1 MSAVASVERDL
12 RAAVPAEIVAPSAA
26 YLTDQTEAR
35 GLVGRADAV
44 ALPRNAEEVA
54 QIVSWC
60 YAHGVPIV
68 PRGGG
73 TGYAGGAVPLDG
85 GVVISLERLDRVRS
99 FDPLLWRIEV
109 EAGVRTAELRRIA
122 REGGLLFAPDPG
134 AAEQSQIGGNVATNA
149 GGPHAFKYGVTG
161 AWVTG
166 LEVVVPPGELVQLGG
181 PLRKDVAGYDLKHLL
196 IGSEGTLG
204 VITAAWLRLTPAPEA
219 AWPVIGFF
227 DGVRGGV
234 GAIERVVG
242 SGLAAA
248 ALEYI
253 DSETMRYAGASFP
266 GEVVQLGGALRK
278 DVAGYDLKHL
288 LVGSEGTLGVI
299 TAAWLRLT
307 PAPEAAWPVIGFFDG
322 VRGGVGAIER
332 VVGSG
337 LTAAALE
344 YIDSETMRYA
354 GASFPGEVPGGAFAV
369 LAEADGSTEDA
380 ARIRTDLLEV
390 FGEDAL
396 ALYAPESPEEIAAL
410 WRWRDGLALVVDA
423 QRGGKASED
432 IAVPLDRLGEAIEAS
447 LEVGRSFGI
456 PACSWG
462 HAGDGNLHTTFL
474 LAGDDDREL
483 ELAPKLSEALF
494 ELALRLGG
502 TISGEHGVGFVKR
515 NWLAKQLGPRAF
527 ELHGAVKR
535 AFDPQNLLNP
545 GKKA

>member
-1 MSAVASVERDL
+1 MC
-12 RAAVPAEIVAPSAA
+12 AP
-26 YLTDQTEAR
+26 R
-35 GLVGRADAV
+35 
-44 ALPRNAEEVA
+44 
-54 QIVSWC
+54 
-60 YAHGVPIV
+60 
-68 PRGGG
+68 
-73 TGYAGGAVPLDG
+73 
-85 GVVISLERLDRVRS
+85 
-99 FDPLLWRIEV
+99 
-109 EAGVRTAELRRIA
+109 ELRRIA
-122 REGGLLFAPDPG
+122 REGGLLFPPDPG

-166 LEVVVPPGELVQLGG
+166 LEVVVPPGEVVQLGG
-181 PLRKDVAGYDLKHLL
+181 ALRKDVAGYDLKHLL
-196 IGSEGTLG
+196 VGSEGTLG
-204 VITAAWLRLTPAPEA
+204 VITGAWLRLTPAPEA

-227 DGVRGGV
+227 DGVRAGV

-266 GEVVQLGGALRK
+266 GEV
-278 DVAGYDLKHL
+278 
-288 LVGSEGTLGVI
+288 
-299 TAAWLRLT
+299 
-307 PAPEAAWPVIGFFDG
+307 PE
-322 VRGGVGAIER
+322 
-332 VVGSG
+332 
-337 LTAAALE
+337 
-344 YIDSETMRYA
+344 
-354 GASFPGEVPGGAFAV
+354 GAFAV

-396 ALYAPESPEEIAAL
+396 ALYAPESPQEIAAL

-432 IAVPLDRLGEAIEAS
+432 IAVPLDRLGEAIEA
-447 LEVGRSFGI
+447 VTRGRPHDSGFP
-456 PACSWG
+456 PARGATPATATCTRRSCSP
-462 HAGDGNLHTTFL
+462 ATTSVSSSS
-474 LAGDDDREL
+474 RR
-483 ELAPKLSEALF
+483 KLSEALF
-494 ELALRLGG
+494 ELALSLGG

>member
-1 MSAVASVERDL
+1 MSVVTSIEREL
-12 RAAVPAEIVAPSAA
+12 RAAVGAEVVRPSAA

-35 GLVGRADAV
+35 GLQGRADAV
-44 ALPRNAEEVA
+44 ALPRTAEEVVEVVA
-54 QIVSWC
+54 WC

-85 GVVISLERLDRVRS
+85 GVVLALERLDRVRS
-99 FDPLLWRIEV
+99 FDPLLWRINV
-109 EAGVRTAELRRIA
+109 EAGLRTAELRRIA

-134 AAEQSQIGGNVATNA
+134 AAEQSQIGGNIATNA

-166 LEVVVPPGELVQLGG
+166 LEVVVPPGELVRLGG

-204 VITAAWLRLTPAPEA
+204 VITAAWLALTPAPEA
-219 AWPVIGFF
+219 AWPVVGFF
-227 DGVRGGV
+227 DGVRSGCA
-234 GAIERVVG
+234 AIERVVG
-242 SGLAAA
+242 TGLPVA
-248 ALEYI
+248 ALEYV
-253 DSETMRYAGASFP
+253 DSETMRVTGSTFP
-266 GEVVQLGGALRK
+266 G
-278 DVAGYDLKHL
+278 D
-288 LVGSEGTLGVI
+288 
-299 TAAWLRLT
+299 
-307 PAPEAAWPVIGFFDG
+307 
-322 VRGGVGAIER
+322 
-332 VVGSG
+332 
-337 LTAAALE
+337 
-344 YIDSETMRYA
+344 
-354 GASFPGEVPGGAFAV
+354 VPGGAFAV
-369 LAEADGSTEDA
+369 IAEADGSADEA

-390 FGEDAL
+390 LGEDAL
-396 ALYAPESPEEIAAL
+396 ALFAPQSAAEISAL

-432 IAVPLDRLGEAIEAS
+432 IAVPLDRLGEAIEES
-447 LEVGRSFGI
+447 LEVGRRLGV

-462 HAGDGNLHTTFL
+462 HAGDGNLHTTFM
-474 LAGDDDREL
+474 LAAEDEA
-483 ELAPKLSEALF
+483 ELALAPRLSEELF

-515 NWLAKQLGPRAF
+515 NWLARQLGPRAF
-527 ELHGAVKR
+527 ELHSSIKR